1 MRKIEIYYENT
12 KNALPH
18 LNIQEVVNIEKKA
31 GKAIDLGCG
40 VGRDTIFLIKNNW
53 NVLAVDREEVK
64 KRIENRL
71 NEEELKRFRFSDKK
85 FEEIEEL
92 EENNLIVANFSL
104 PFCNKIYFT
113 RFWDKIVR
121 SIAENGYFV
130 GNFFGIR
137 DSWSII
143 KGDMTFLTE
152 EQVLELLKSFE
163 IIKFKEIE
171 KDGRTGLGEM
181 KHWHIYEVIA
191 KKK

>member
-1 MRKIEIYYENT
+1 M
-12 KNALPH
+12 
-18 LNIQEVVNIEKKA
+18 
-31 GKAIDLGCG
+31 
-40 VGRDTIFLIKNNW
+40 
-53 NVLAVDREEVK
+53 
-64 KRIENRL
+64 
-71 NEEELKRFRFSDKK
+71 
-85 FEEIEEL
+85 
-92 EENNLIVANFSL
+92 
-104 PFCNKIYFT
+104 
-113 RFWDKIVR
+113 R